1 MAQSSAPMDRKAIL
15 AAELPRYSAR
25 RLTDSIASVI
35 LLTLTLLSVT
45 FLILIVGFVLVRG
58 ISTIFPMV
66 DGHISFNIDYFTQAG
81 AAPGQTNADGTP
93 YAGGVLNGIVGTLE
107 MLLAGAVIAIPI
119 GLGTAIYLSEYSV
132 GRLGEVVR
140 FVVNLLAGLP
150 SVLVG
155 LFIWALFIHGINGDG
170 SGLFNLGY
178 SGIAGALSL
187 AIIIIPIVAS
197 SVESILKLVPTEL
210 REAGYALGLPKW
222 RVVVRIVLPTVGGG
236 VATGILL
243 ALARAAGETAPLIL
257 TVGGANQFVNTDLG
271 QPMSAMTLQ
280 IYNYATSAYKTQQDQ
295 AWGNALVLVALIAMF
310 SAAVRFVTSR
320 KQYDN

>member
-1 MAQSSAPMDRKAIL
+1 MAQIAAPLSRQAVL

-25 RLTDSIASVI
+25 RLTNNIASLI
-35 LLTLTLLSVT
+35 LLALTVLSVL
-45 FLILIVGFVLVRG
+45 FLVLIVGFVLVRG
-58 ISTIFPMV
+58 ISTIFPTV
-66 DGHISFNIDYFTQAG
+66 DGHLTFNTDYFTQSG

-93 YAGGVLNGIVGTLE
+93 YAGGVLNGIIGTLE
-107 MLLAGAVIAIPI
+107 MLAFGAILAVPI

-132 GRLGEVVR
+132 GQLGEIVR

-155 LFIWALFIHGINGDG
+155 LFIWALLIHGINGDG
-170 SGLFNLGY
+170 SGILGY
-178 SGIAGALSL
+178 SGLAGGLSL

-197 SVESILKLVPTEL
+197 SVESILMLVPSEL

-222 RVVVRIVLPTVGGG
+222 RVILRIVLPTVGGG

-243 ALARAAGETAPLIL
+243 SLARAAGETAPLIL
-257 TVGGANQFVNTDLG
+257 TVGGANQFVNTDLL

-280 IYNYATSAYKTQQDQ
+280 IYNYATSAFKTQQDQ

-310 SAAVRFVTSR
+310 SAAVRLITSR

>member
-1 MAQSSAPMDRKAIL
+1 MAQSSVPMDRKAIL

-25 RLTDSIASVI
+25 RLTNNIASVI

-93 YAGGVLNGIVGTLE
+93 YAGGVANGIVGTLE

-119 GLGTAIYLSEYSV
+119 GLGTAIYLSEYGI
-132 GRLGEVVR
+132 GRWAEIVR

-155 LFIWALFIHGINGDG
+155 LFIWALLIHGINGDG
-170 SGLFNLGY
+170 SGVLGY
-178 SGIAGALSL
+178 SGFAGALAL
-187 AIIIIPIVAS
+187 AVIIIPIVAS